1 MSTSK
6 TAGQAF
12 ARACGSSG
20 AAAPSAGVD
29 AILATAAKRRTE
41 LGLAYAGAVTP
52 SEASQLVQGGVAR
65 LVDVRTPE
73 EYRYVGHVPG
83 STHVTWHGAAVDP
96 ATQFQTE
103 LGAQAERDETL
114 LFMCRSGARS
124 HSAATAAHA
133 AGWQRAYN
141 VLEGFEGQKDAR
153 QQRGHIDG
161 WRKHG
166 LPWVQD

>member
-6 TAGQAF
+6 TSGQSPVPAS
-12 ARACGSSG
+12 GSRD
-20 AAAPSAGVD
+20 AAPAPANVD
-29 AILATAAKRRTE
+29 AILAAAAKRRTV

-52 SEASQLVQGGVAR
+52 SEALQLVQSGGAR
-65 LVDVRTPE
+65 LIDVRTPE

-83 STHVTWHGAAVDP
+83 STHVIWNGAAADP
-96 ATQFQTE
+96 AAQFQTE
-103 LGAQAERDETL
+103 LGAQAGREETL

-124 HSAATAAHA
+124 HSAATAAQA

-141 VLEGFEGQKDAR
+141 VLQGFEGQKDTR